1 MGWKTESREG
11 LQLTVIALPDHI
23 KSQLIRRKALTR
35 VSVTG
40 QIVEALERSWSGS
53 PGPGSDYRSPCPPL
67 GVPMPVGGYRPPAVV
82 PNPAVRAVGDLITS
96 GQYKGMKVQRIGPT
110 SGTFDPNA
118 APFT

>member
-53 PGPGSDYRSPCPPL
+53 PGYRSPCPPP
-67 GVPMPVGGYRPPAVV
+67 GVPTPVGGYRGPAVV
-82 PNPAVRAVGDLITS
+82 ANPAVQAVGDLITS
-96 GQYKGMKVQRIGPT
+96 GQYKGMRVQRIGPT